1 MIASPKWLTSIGS
14 ATALMHCATL
24 YPPSLSVSDL
34 SDSNSRAFQSSKA
47 FQFTSDTS
55 RRLMANEPSL
65 RTSNFT
71 SDGDGVYRG
80 MLKVSNC
87 SSLWFPAANSKK
99 IYIHASCQS

>member
-1 MIASPKWLTSIGS
+1 
-14 ATALMHCATL
+14 
-24 YPPSLSVSDL
+24 
-34 SDSNSRAFQSSKA
+34 
-47 FQFTSDTS
+47 
-55 RRLMANEPSL
+55 MANEPSL

-99 IYIHASCQS
+99 IYIHASFQS